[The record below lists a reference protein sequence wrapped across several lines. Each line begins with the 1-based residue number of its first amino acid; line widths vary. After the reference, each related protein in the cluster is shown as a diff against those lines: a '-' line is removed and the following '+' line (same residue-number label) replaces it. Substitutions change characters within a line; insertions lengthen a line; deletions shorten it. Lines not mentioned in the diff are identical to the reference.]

1 MLASELH
8 VCMQCW
14 PMSCHDNQ
22 PLSASNTVASFS
34 RVPRRPHSVQQPT
47 MWQTSRQ
54 QVAVCGV
61 QPGQADAAATA
72 ARPPPRPHSVLQPRS
87 QHTGSLGNGASG
99 KLPHTSLTQVGF
111 INWLQTIDQP
121 CSNDAST
128 LLMPCRCLCGYLFV
142 GLHYCVES
150 ISAASLVRSV
160 WTLLYRDTV
169 LELVR
174 L

>member
-1 MLASELH
+1 MQAWMLASELH

-61 QPGQADAAATA
+61 QPGQADAAAVAAA
-72 ARPPPRPHSVLQPRS
+72 ARPPPHPHSVLQPCS
-87 QHTGSLGNGASG
+87 QHTGRQQLLGCRLPLAAAAAVAPGACPCG
-99 KLPHTSLTQVGF
+99 DAHPLAHTACCNPVAAIRCLALAVCTRRHLLPRSHHRAAVLVHAVPSLTSPG
-111 INWLQTIDQP
+111 
-121 CSNDAST
+121 
-128 LLMPCRCLCGYLFV
+128 
-142 GLHYCVES
+142 
-150 ISAASLVRSV
+150 
-160 WTLLYRDTV
+160 
-169 LELVR
+169 
-174 L
+174 